1 MGTQPRRAD
10 MKGYARNGDIPLS
23 VRVERAQLHEDLDSL
38 VEKGILAAEF
48 SWATMDVKNDQSDED
63 ESEDRDDAVDEEYGQ
78 DESELLDSTT
88 EASGEF
94 EDDHITCYLREVS
107 SYPLLSPEREIDLAQ
122 TIRNGQNQL
131 VKLVTDHASHSHV
144 LQELEYKIARLL
156 DNEKSFPGVRDK
168 VLKLITRT
176 LERAV
181 SKQPQEP
188 LFVSLLDHAQQI
200 MDTIDASKHQMVKAN
215 LRLVL
220 SIAKRYRGRGMTFD
234 DLIQEG
240 NLGLLKAVGRYDH
253 TKGNRFSTYATWWVR
268 QSIIRGIYDKTR
280 TIRLPVHF
288 IELKS
293 LFFKVFYQ
301 LVKELGREPTPQEIA
316 ERAKIP
322 EDKVQMV
329 LTLSSQPVSLETPVG
344 EDEQRLG
351 DFLEDEGCT
360 SALEKCADAEL
371 AETTRALLASL
382 QPREEKILRLRF
394 GMDGH
399 PAETLE
405 RIGQS
410 FKVSKERIRQ
420 IEKKALR
427 KLKHPS
433 KQLLLRSFLE

>member
-1 MGTQPRRAD
+1 
-10 MKGYARNGDIPLS
+10 MKGYARTADMPLS
-23 VRVERAQLHEDLDSL
+23 VRVERAELREDLDVL
-38 VEKGILAAEF
+38 VEKGILAADF
-48 SWATMDVKNDQSDED
+48 SWTALEMKGNQGD
-63 ESEDRDDAVDEEYGQ
+63 VDECEDDDLISEESAQ
-78 DESELLDSTT
+78 DESEFLDSTA
-88 EASGEF
+88 EANSEF

-107 SYPLLSPEREIDLAQ
+107 SYPLLSPEKEIDLAQ
-122 TIRNGQNQL
+122 TIRNGQNHL
-131 VKLVTDHASHSHV
+131 VKLVADHASEA
-144 LQELEYKIARLL
+144 LLLRDLEHKIEKLL

-181 SKQPQEP
+181 RKHPQEA
-188 LFVSLLDHAQQI
+188 LFIDLRNQALQI
-200 MDTIDASKHQMVKAN
+200 MCAIDEAKHQMVKAN

-293 LFFKVFYQ
+293 LFFKVFYE

-316 ERAKIP
+316 ERANLP

-351 DFLEDEGCT
+351 DFLEDEAST
-360 SALEKCADAEL
+360 SALDRCADAEL

-433 KQLLLRSFLE
+433 KQMLLRSFLE